1 MLLFLAFF
9 CHLAGF
15 FILSILS
22 YIDLKTRLLPNVFVF
37 PFAAIGL
44 VFHALTLFAYLSP
57 LDSFAGAAVGGGL
70 LYLVRAG
77 ANAYY
82 KQDALGLGDVKLLGA
97 AGFWL
102 GVEGVLFA
110 LTLGAF
116 AGLIHGIIY
125 GVSIAIKT
133 KQPLNLNRL
142 AIPAGPG
149 FAFGIVIIALWYY
162 RHFYLEVLH
171 GFGT

>member
-15 FILSILS
+15 SLLSILS

-44 VFHALTLFAYLSP
+44 SFHILTLFEYLSP
-57 LDSFAGAAVGGGL
+57 INVFAGAAVGGGL

-97 AGFWL
+97 AGLWL
-102 GVEGVLFA
+102 GVDGVLFA

-116 AGLIHGIIY
+116 GGLIHGIVYGIY
-125 GVSIAIKT
+125 VAFKT
-133 KQPLNLNRL
+133 RQPLNLNRL

-149 FAFGIVIIALWYY
+149 FAFGIVLIALWHY
-162 RHFYLEVLH
+162 RDFYLEVLY
-171 GFGT
+171 GLGT

>member
-15 FILSILS
+15 FLLSILS
-22 YIDLKTRLLPNVFVF
+22 YIDLKTRLLPNIFVF
-37 PFAAIGL
+37 PFGLIGL
-44 VFHALTLFAYLSP
+44 LFQSLTFFKYLDP
-57 LDSFAGAAVGGGL
+57 LAVIAGALVGGGL

-97 AGFWL
+97 AGLWL

-110 LTLGAF
+110 LTIGAF
-116 AGLIHGIIY
+116 AGLVHGLIY
-125 GVSIAIKT
+125 GVWLAFKT
-133 KQPLNLNRL
+133 RQPLNLNRL

-149 FAFGIVIIALWYY
+149 FAFGIVAIALWQY
-162 RHFYLEVLH
+162 RDFYLEVLY
-171 GFGT
+171 GIGS